1 MDSEWQKSFDSIK
14 SKHDL
19 AFKTIVVAKRH
30 DAAAN
35 YELAIVNYKISV
47 ELIDDALATP
57 VALPDDPIATENDQS
72 WSIAL
77 EMIQKMKR
85 TRAELI
91 QRIGVLSEQSS
102 QTIDDEVEVND
113 LIDETD
119 VNSDIRQQ
127 RPRTFME
134 LAEALQNLE
143 YNSAVLPNVLELLFS
158 CDGVTLYHINVNGEV
173 STTDESSTLRI
184 IRLDQDLKQ
193 NFEATYFMQIIP
205 SSMAEKIKRQ
215 DVMGSEQE
223 EQEEAGAT
231 ACAGSEA
238 SVSSSKVID
247 GHHDVSSI
255 IYPLVPGVSPC
266 YRTEFGAFIFPDL
279 EADVPG
285 SAFGFVITSGHD
297 EIVLE
302 ILEAILHGVVRQG
315 QTPVTELEPGDEEL
329 EERRARKVR
338 ESSEVISENILKGAC
353 IISNGLV
360 KGSEQVGKFVSFTTP
375 YLMSKMNKAPPAT
388 VPSKVVGGVEIAKC
402 ATSKAASVTGYVA
415 GKVGTA
421 TMALGR
427 FLAPHVH
434 TQGSKLLSSAM
445 GISNDEAADKVNII
459 RKLKTKVKIMGNKLE
474 EFSSRLVECSL

>member
-1 MDSEWQKSFDSIK
+1 M
-14 SKHDL
+14 
-19 AFKTIVVAKRH
+19 AYKTILVAKRH

-35 YELAIVNYKISV
+35 FELAIVNYKISI

-57 VALPDDPIATENDQS
+57 VALPDDPDATENDES
-72 WSIAL
+72 WTIAL
-77 EMIQKMKR
+77 EMIRRMKR

-91 QRIGVLSEQSS
+91 QRIGVLSEQCS
-102 QTIDDEVEVND
+102 QTIEDEVEVSD
-113 LIDETD
+113 LDDIDGTD
-119 VNSDIRQQ
+119 VDSSVQK

-143 YNSAVLPNVLELLFS
+143 YNSTVLPSVLELLFS
-158 CDGVTLYHINVNGEV
+158 CDGVVLYHINVNGEV

-184 IRLDQDLKQ
+184 VRLDQDLEQ

-205 SSMAEKIKRQ
+205 SSVVEKIKQQKLVATEQNEQ
-215 DVMGSEQE
+215 DE
-223 EQEEAGAT
+223 EQGAT
-231 ACAGSEA
+231 ASASSEP
-238 SVSSSKVID
+238 SVSPSKEVT
-247 GHHDVSSI
+247 GGRNVCSI

-279 EADVPG
+279 EAEEAG
-285 SAFGFVITSGHD
+285 SAFGFVVTSGHD

-315 QTPVTELEPGDEEL
+315 QMPAGEEELDEEHA
-329 EERRARKVR
+329 RRAR

-353 IISNGLV
+353 FISNGLV

-375 YLMSKMNKAPPAT
+375 YIISKMSKAPPAA
-388 VPSKVVGGVEIAKC
+388 VPGKIVGGVEIAKC
-402 ATSKAASVTGYVA
+402 ATSKAVSVTGFVA
-415 GKVGTA
+415 NKVGSA

-445 GISNDEAADKVNII
+445 GISSDEAATKVNVPHP
-459 RKLKTKVKIMGNKLE
+459 KSM
-474 EFSSRLVECSL
+474 EFH

>member
-1 MDSEWQKSFDSIK
+1 MENEWQQSFDAIK
-14 SKHDL
+14 TKHDL
-19 AFKTIVVAKRH
+19 AFKTIAVAKRH

-35 YELAIVNYKISV
+35 HELATVNYKISI

-57 VALPDDPIATENDQS
+57 VALPDDPAATENDQS
-72 WSIAL
+72 WSVAL

-85 TRAELI
+85 TRAELL
-91 QRIGVLSEQSS
+91 QRIGVLSELGTK
-102 QTIDDEVEVND
+102 TIEDEVEVDD
-113 LIDETD
+113 LMDDTEAD
-119 VNSDIRQQ
+119 SNAPK

-143 YNSAVLPNVLELLFS
+143 YNSVVLPSVFELLFA

-184 IRLDQDLKQ
+184 VRLDQGLEQ
-193 NFEATYFMQIIP
+193 NFEANYFMQIIP
-205 SSMAEKIKRQ
+205 SSVAEKIKEPEPVASGQNGR
-215 DVMGSEQE
+215 DEAE
-223 EQEEAGAT
+223 AIAGAS
-231 ACAGSEA
+231 SEA
-238 SVSSSKVID
+238 SVAPSERATGNCEVR
-247 GHHDVSSI
+247 SI

-279 EADVPG
+279 EAEVPG
-285 SAFGFVITSGHD
+285 SAIGFVITSGHD

-315 QTPVTELEPGDEEL
+315 QTPSAEVEYIDEDLEGHP
-329 EERRARKVR
+329 RQVR
-338 ESSEVISENILKGAC
+338 QSSEVISENILKGAC

-375 YLMSKMNKAPPAT
+375 YIISKMNKAPPAT
-388 VPSKVVGGVEIAKC
+388 VPGKVVGGVEIAKS
-402 ATSKAASVTGYVA
+402 ATSKAVSVTGYVA

-445 GISNDEAADKVNII
+445 GISNDEASNKVNQAIATEPNRGVLI
-459 RKLKTKVKIMGNKLE
+459 GIFR
-474 EFSSRLVECSL
+474 RLAGC